1 MIKKATLDD
10 ALKLISSKN
19 YFESIVL
26 LTSYINKNN
35 ECYEAYN
42 LRGIAK
48 NKLGFYFYAIEDF
61 KKCLD
66 INSSFFLAL
75 ENKAYSE
82 YKTWSY
88 FSSIRDC
95 NLSIKLGNDSFSI
108 YYIMGCSYWR
118 ISNYEK
124 ALSNFDKSLSI
135 KPNFAKSLYRKG
147 LVYKE
152 IKKFK
157 KSKKYFYQSLK
168 IDPLSPKPYIEL
180 ANIERL
186 SSKNEK
192 ALEIYN
198 KFLIIKKHSKY
209 NLPILKSR
217 INLYLKLHKYKK
229 ALLDLL
235 EISNYQ
241 KNDPEIYYQ
250 LGISRHNL
258 GDPKNAIEDFSKA
271 IFLVPKNSY
280 YHLSRALSYLA
291 INDKF
296 SAFKDLRKSINL
308 DWRNIDAYY
317 YLAEI
322 YQKFEDKLYFCQE
335 GIRISK
341 LLINKPRW
349 KSNKFDNLIKLSD
362 FELQRNNLID
372 TQ

>member
-1 MIKKATLDD
+1 MMKKGILDD

-26 LTSYINKNN
+26 LTSHINKNK

-48 NKLGFYFYAIEDF
+48 NRLGFYFYAIEDF

-66 INSSFFLAL
+66 LNSSFYLAL

-82 YKTWSY
+82 YKVWSY
-88 FSSIRDC
+88 YAAIRDC
-95 NLSIKLGNDSFSI
+95 NLSIKLGNDSFFT
-108 YYIMGCSYWR
+108 YYVIGCSYWK
-118 ISNYEK
+118 ICNYEE
-124 ALSNFDKSLSI
+124 ALLNFDKSLSI
-135 KPNFAKSLYRKG
+135 KSDFAKSLFKKG
-147 LVYKE
+147 LIYKE

-157 KSKKYFYQSLK
+157 KSKNYFYETIK
-168 IDPLSPKPYIEL
+168 IDPLSPKPYIEI
-180 ANIERL
+180 ANIEHL
-186 SSKNEK
+186 SSKNYK
-192 ALEIYN
+192 ALNIYK
-198 KFLIIKKHSKY
+198 KFLSLDKNPKY

-229 ALLDLL
+229 ALQDLL
-235 EISNYQ
+235 GISKYQ
-241 KNDPEIYYQ
+241 KNDAEIYYQ

-258 GDPKNAIEDFSKA
+258 DDPKNAIEDFSKA

-317 YLAEI
+317 YLAEV
-322 YQKFEDKLYFCQE
+322 YEKFEDKLYFSQE
-335 GIRISK
+335 GIRIFK
-341 LLINKPRW
+341 LLINNPAW
-349 KSNKFDNLIKLSD
+349 KSTKFENLIKLSD
-362 FELQRNNLID
+362 FEQQRKIFMDN
-372 TQ
+372 